1 MESEILINFVFQS
14 TFIMTEKDYL
24 KDISDIK
31 DIMNKSTRFLSL
43 SGMSGILAGIYA
55 LIGAFIGHQLLSGYG
70 GYGDGTNLM
79 PLVILEV
86 IILTV
91 AFVIALLSVVTA
103 FILTRKQARKNNEKI
118 WTPVSKQLLLN
129 FLIPMVTGGIFV
141 LLLIYRGYY
150 GLIAPAT
157 LIFYG
162 LALVNASKYTFS
174 WVKYLG
180 VMEILLGL
188 LAFVFLGNGL
198 LFWALGFGVLH
209 IVYGALMHFKKEE

>member
-1 MESEILINFVFQS
+1 
-14 TFIMTEKDYL
+14 
-24 KDISDIK
+24 
-31 DIMNKSTRFLSL
+31 
-43 SGMSGILAGIYA
+43 
-55 LIGAFIGHQLLSGYG
+55 
-70 GYGDGTNLM
+70 
-79 PLVILEV
+79 
-86 IILTV
+86 
-91 AFVIALLSVVTA
+91 
-103 FILTRKQARKNNEKI
+103 
-118 WTPVSKQLLLN
+118 
-129 FLIPMVTGGIFV
+129 MVTGGIFV
-141 LLLIYRGYY
+141 LLVIYRGYY
-150 GLIAPAT
+150 GLIAPAA